1 MYSNCK
7 ICATVEA
14 RMGSTRLPGKVL
26 FMMEGKPVL
35 QHIIERLKRSKYI
48 DDIIVATTVNER
60 DLPIVQL
67 CEKLGCKYY
76 QGSEDDVLLRVLEA
90 AKSVNADMIVEIT
103 GDCPVIDW
111 RHADYLIELF
121 FSGKYDYVSNTIEK
135 SFPDGFDIQ
144 VFPVSVLQEVNN
156 LTQNPVDHEHVSIYI
171 YTHPEK
177 YRLGNWK
184 ADGIMRHPDYEIT
197 LDTIEDYELIKE
209 IYHTLYS
216 KNQDFSGEDVIELI
230 IEHPELLN
238 KVKKIKRKNAI
249 QEQQEWI
256 KKKKK

>member
-1 MYSNCK
+1 M
-7 ICATVEA
+7 
-14 RMGSTRLPGKVL
+14 
-26 FMMEGKPVL
+26 
-35 QHIIERLKRSKYI
+35 
-48 DDIIVATTVNER
+48 
-60 DLPIVQL
+60 
-67 CEKLGCKYY
+67 
-76 QGSEDDVLLRVLEA
+76 
-90 AKSVNADMIVEIT
+90 
-103 GDCPVIDW
+103 
-111 RHADYLIELF
+111 
-121 FSGKYDYVSNTIEK
+121 
-135 SFPDGFDIQ
+135 
-144 VFPVSVLQEVNN
+144 FPVSVLQEVNN